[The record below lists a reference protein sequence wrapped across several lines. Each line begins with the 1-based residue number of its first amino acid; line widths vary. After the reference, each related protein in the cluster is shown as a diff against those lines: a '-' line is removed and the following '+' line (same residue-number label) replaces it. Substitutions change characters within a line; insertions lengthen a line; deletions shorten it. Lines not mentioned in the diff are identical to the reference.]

1 MSLDTPSLLF
11 LTVFALTAWMIGL
24 SKGGLGGTLGAL
36 ATPLM
41 ALVMPAHQVIGL
53 LLPVLM
59 FADVFAVAFHWGYWE
74 RRLLLLLLPG
84 SLVGVILGTLFLSRV
99 SPHVLKL
106 TLGLI
111 TLIFAVYKLGE
122 GRIQRRLPYRSAAWH
137 GYLAGGVAGFSSTLA
152 HNGGPPASIYL
163 LLQGISPRAFIAT
176 SAVFFAILNWLKVP
190 FYWQAGLFDA
200 RLLAQVVLPAVA
212 LVPTG
217 VWVGRWLGL
226 RLPQRRFEQ
235 VIVFLLLV
243 TGLLLVYQA
252 VPGLRTTAV
261 SRPEPWRGP
270 VPVTAHARLGKGTA
284 LALAL
289 SPTGDRLV
297 VGSQVGLFL
306 YKTDTGAEQW
316 AVPTM
321 AAAERVLFSR
331 DGAWIAAVLR
341 DETVVVLAADD
352 GHPVAVPPAGTE
364 WLPVVPI
371 AALAPALTAQ
381 TIAGARNADGG
392 LWATAA
398 EDGRVAVWQPPFTA
412 PMTTISGFSPRGWR
426 TAAVAWSP
434 DGRML
439 AMSSGPEVWL
449 WSADGRLQQRLQA
462 HSRQVNSLAWSPDGR
477 RLASG
482 SWDATVALWDPRR
495 GRLLHRLRGH
505 DDAVWAVAW
514 APDGRHLVSS
524 GSLDNRVIVWNA
536 AQGRELT
543 RLAGTDA
550 GVWGLAWSPDG
561 DTLAV
566 GTTAGDI
573 LLWDM
578 RHEPAANPV
587 RTLRGHLTWIT
598 ALAWSPDGRWLA
610 SAAAEPFVIVW
621 DVAQGRR
628 RFTLPGHQQV
638 VRALAFSPDGR
649 RLATGALDGVV
660 RVWSL
665 DPAAADEASA
675 PVLYRN
681 HTAGVLALTWAP
693 AGLVSG
699 SDDGTAV
706 MMEEP

>member
-1 MSLDTPSLLF
+1 MNLDTASLTF

-59 FADVFAVAFHWGYWE
+59 LADAFAVALHWGHWE
-74 RRLLLLLLPG
+74 RRLLVLLLPG
-84 SLVGVILGTLFLSRV
+84 SLVGVMVGTLFLSWV

-111 TLIFAVYKLGE
+111 TLIFAAYKLGE
-122 GRIQRRLPYRSAAWH
+122 SRIQQRLPYRSAAWH

-152 HNGGPPASIYL
+152 HNGGPPVSIYL
-163 LLQGISPRAFIAT
+163 LLQEIGPRAFIAT

-200 RLLAQVVLPAVA
+200 RLLAQVALPAVV

-243 TGLLLVYQA
+243 TGLLLIAQA
-252 VPGLRTTAV
+252 LPALRAAPV
-261 SRPEPWRGP
+261 SRPDPWRGP
-270 VPVTAHARLGKGTA
+270 APATARIRLGKGTPR
-284 LALAL
+284 ALAL
-289 SPTGDRLV
+289 SPTGDRLA

-306 YKTDTGAEQW
+306 YKTDTGEERW
-316 AVPTM
+316 AVPTT
-321 AAAERVLFSR
+321 ATVAQVLFSR
-331 DGAWIAAVLR
+331 DGAWVAAVLE

-352 GHPVAVPPAGTE
+352 GHPVASPPGGTE
-364 WLPVVPI
+364 WLPVVPVS
-371 AALAPALTAQ
+371 ALAPDLAAQ
-381 TIAGARNADGG
+381 TIAGARNADGS

-398 EDGRVAVWQPPFTA
+398 TDGRVAVWQPPFAT
-412 PMTTISGFSPRGWR
+412 PMNTIIGFSPRGWR
-426 TAAVAWSP
+426 AAAVAWAP
-434 DGRML
+434 DGRRL
-439 AMSSGPEVWL
+439 ATAGGPEVWL
-449 WSADGRLQQRLQA
+449 WSADGRLQRRLQA
-462 HSRQVNSLAWSPDGR
+462 HTRQVNSLAWSPDGR

-482 SWDATVALWDPRR
+482 SWDATVILWDPQR
-495 GRLLHRLRGH
+495 GQSLHHLRGH

-514 APDGRHLVSS
+514 APDGRRLASS
-524 GSLDNRVIVWNA
+524 GSLDNRVIVWDA

-543 RLAGTDA
+543 RLTGTDE

-573 LLWDM
+573 VLWDM
-578 RHEPAANPV
+578 RRESAPHPV

-628 RFTLPGHQQV
+628 RFTLAGHQQV

-649 RLATGALDGVV
+649 WLATGALDGVV
-660 RVWSL
+660 RIWSL
-665 DPAAADEASA
+665 AGDASGETPA
-675 PVLYRN
+675 PVLYRH
-681 HTAGVLALTWAP
+681 HTAGVLALGWAS

-699 SDDGTAV
+699 SDDGTVVVVAT
-706 MMEEP
+706 P